1 VIGSHLRATDDGRWK
16 TQGVRVLGLD
26 HGTVRCGCAISD
38 PTGVLVTPLEAIA
51 PEVAIVEAL
60 VESHGVELVV
70 VGLPRTLSGEEGEQA
85 AIARAFSTDLERHLD
100 IPVEVYD
107 ERLTTAMADR
117 SGREGATSDRD
128 SLAAAHLLEG
138 WLASR
143 ERDGR

>member
-1 VIGSHLRATDDGRWK
+1 MTDPYLQATRPARWK
-16 TQGVRVLGLD
+16 TQGVRVLALD

-38 PTGVLVTPLEAIA
+38 PTGVLVTPLEAIS
-51 PEVAIVEAL
+51 PEVSMVEGL
-60 VESHGVELVV
+60 VREHGVELVV
-70 VGLPRTLSGEEGEQA
+70 VGLPKNLSGEEGEQA
-85 AIARAFSTDLERHLD
+85 AIARAFSQDLERHLD
-100 IPVEVYD
+100 VPIEVYD

-143 ERDGR
+143 ASGG

>member
-1 VIGSHLRATDDGRWK
+1 MTDPYLQATRPGRWK
-16 TQGVRVLGLD
+16 TQGVRVLALD

-38 PTGVLVTPLEAIA
+38 PTGVLVTPLAAIS
-51 PEVAIVEAL
+51 PDVSMVEGLVAE
-60 VESHGVELVV
+60 HGVELVV
-70 VGLPRTLSGEEGEQA
+70 VGLPRNLSGEEGEQA
-85 AIARAFSTDLERHLD
+85 AIARAFSQDLQRHLEVP
-100 IPVEVYD
+100 IEVYD

-143 ERDGR
+143 ASGG